1 MRWPGL
7 VGLFAV
13 LAPVLA
19 GCAGLGGPSSLLS
32 APCVAPAASGD
43 REIAAAAAGVPGL
56 CVRSVALADAG
67 LTIPLALV
75 ESGRPG
81 PLFVV
86 PHDDENAALVAGI
99 AALQRHG
106 GRLVAVRSGG
116 TRDIGRGRAAVDPNR
131 IFGNRRTGPVCPGGR
146 RPAVAYT
153 EAVLSARVP
162 GQPILGLHS
171 NKPGPPLSA
180 RPAPRGMTAVFPPVP
195 PPAGDRFA
203 DPDTFL
209 IVPVRDDPADQ
220 ARVEPKVARFGAA
233 GATVLLEMIT
243 PPGDCSLSSFLVLSG
258 QPDYVTVEVRD
269 GDSRTSGRLID
280 LVLARPGGAV

>member
-1 MRWPGL
+1 MRWPVL

-13 LAPVLA
+13 LALGLA

-32 APCVAPAASGD
+32 APCVAPSASGD
-43 REIAAAAAGVPGL
+43 REIAAASAGVPGL
-56 CVRSVALADAG
+56 CVRSVALADVG
-67 LTIPLALV
+67 LMIPLALV
-75 ESGRPG
+75 DSGRPG

-86 PHDDENAALVAGI
+86 PHDDEDAALVAGI

-116 TRDIGRGRAAVDPNR
+116 TRDIGRGRRAVDPNR
-131 IFGNRRTGPVCPGGR
+131 IFGDRRTGAVCPGGR
-146 RPAVAYT
+146 RPAIAYT
-153 EAVLSARVP
+153 EAVLSARLP

-195 PPAGDRFA
+195 LPAGDRFA

-220 ARVEPKVARFGAA
+220 ARVQPKVARFGAA
-233 GATVLLEMIT
+233 GATVLLETIT